1 VSNAQPHVIEVQT
14 VSTWQA
20 GPQYRATCDCNWQG
34 VWRDDRSLADT
45 EGRAHILRAKGVAQ
59 AVVNE
64 IRSVLDQGRKI
75 AYVKITRAAFAGSP
89 AATGVLAD
97 EDEMQVLV
105 HPDDWKMLAFESPS
119 GIAATETPDLF
130 GVPVLYDDEDC

>member
-1 VSNAQPHVIEVQT
+1 M
-14 VSTWQA
+14 
-20 GPQYRATCDCNWQG
+20 
-34 VWRDDRSLADT
+34 
-45 EGRAHILRAKGVAQ
+45 RAKGVAQ

-75 AYVKITRAAFAGSP
+75 AYVKVTDLALAGSP
-89 AATGVLAD
+89 AATAVLAD
-97 EDEMQVLV
+97 ETEMQVLV

-119 GIAATETPDLF
+119 GVAATETPDLF